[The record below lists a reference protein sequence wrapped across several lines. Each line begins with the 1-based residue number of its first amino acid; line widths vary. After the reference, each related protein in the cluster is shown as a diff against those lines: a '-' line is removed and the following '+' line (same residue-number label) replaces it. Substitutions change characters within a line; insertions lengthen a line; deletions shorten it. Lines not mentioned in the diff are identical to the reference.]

1 LYTLPRIIVR
11 LFIRFAC
18 MYNAIMV
25 SIQVRDVPEQVRD
38 TLAEVARS
46 RGQSMQAYLL
56 SLLEEDA
63 RQARNVILLRQV
75 RETGGGYVAGA
86 GETEAELD
94 TIRAERDQRN
104 ADAR

>member
-1 LYTLPRIIVR
+1 
-11 LFIRFAC
+11 

-56 SLLEEDA
+56 SLLA
-63 RQARNVILLRQV
+63 RPG
-75 RETGGGYVAGA
+75 T
-86 GETEAELD
+86 
-94 TIRAERDQRN
+94 
-104 ADAR
+104 

>member
-1 LYTLPRIIVR
+1 
-11 LFIRFAC
+11 
-18 MYNAIMV
+18 MV

-63 RQARNVILLRQV
+63 RRARNVMLLRRV
-75 RETGGGYVAGA
+75 RETGGGDVAVS
-86 GETEAELD
+86 GETARELD
-94 TIRAERDQRN
+94 AMRAGRDQRN
-104 ADAR
+104 AGDA

>member
-1 LYTLPRIIVR
+1 
-11 LFIRFAC
+11 

-63 RQARNVILLRQV
+63 RQARNVMLLRQV